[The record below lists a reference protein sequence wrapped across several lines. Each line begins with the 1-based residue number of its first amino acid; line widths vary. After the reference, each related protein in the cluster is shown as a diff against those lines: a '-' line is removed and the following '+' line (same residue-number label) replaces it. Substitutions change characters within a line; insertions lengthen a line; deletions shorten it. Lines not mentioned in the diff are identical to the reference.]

1 MRMHFEPKHFLI
13 REDDL
18 NSAEPSSRWL
28 VVIQGGQSD
37 VTKGKYGGY
46 QSGHRAMLNLLWQ
59 GI

>member
-1 MRMHFEPKHFLI
+1 MQMHFEPKHFLI

-46 QSGHRAMLNLLWQ
+46 QSGHRAMLNLL
-59 GI
+59 